1 MEENLPNTEVQL
13 PAKSPRRIWFKRIAL
28 SLLGI
33 LLSMIA
39 AAVVIVTVYE
49 DEIVRY
55 ALESFQKNIKTKSE
69 VKEADLTLWENFPLV
84 SIRLKNVYIEEDA
97 KRKDTLIY
105 ANELLF
111 SFDIIDVFSGK
122 YNIDEVGLKG
132 GKCNFKID
140 KRGRENWNVWVE
152 DTVASTNDKFSV
164 KIEKIFAKDAEV
176 VVENEAERSFYDI
189 GFKSL
194 DAAGKFSEEMFMLD
208 LESNGVIHS
217 VFAGSTDLLNNKRFD
232 IDSKLDVNL
241 KQQALHLAK
250 TELTIQEVPLV
261 LAGSIRFGK
270 NPSVDLDVEKT
281 ELDLEEGIRLLP
293 AQFQVQ
299 LKPYEPSGHATFNFS
314 MHGEFSKL
322 KIASD
327 FTVNEGSLK
336 EINSGVALS
345 DINFQAAYRLENDK
359 DSIQVQACS
368 ATLGTGKFNGTG
380 TIRNLAKPH
389 LNLNVQLQSNL
400 QELKGFLGWDSI
412 ATAAGDV
419 NLQAAISGG
428 IAFSEVDSTFDWS
441 LINVNGNAAFANASF
456 QVTGSDVKFTNI
468 NGTFGMNGSDARVD
482 NLNFSLNNNQVLLS
496 GDLLQFVPY
505 LTTDY
510 RTMEIRAN
518 FYSHRLDMNTLL
530 SEGGQ
535 QEVPMAFP
543 NRMNIRVNA
552 QIDEFLYKN
561 FKASQIQGVIYCAN
575 KALSVNPL
583 NMTVAGGTVSA
594 DFNLYPNASKRYTM
608 TSTATLKHIQIDNVF
623 VLFDDFGQSYLTK
636 NNIKGSTD
644 AQLYYYSE
652 LDEQFVVM
660 PETIEAEA
668 NVRIENGELNDVES
682 LQYLTEYLKGNKWIA
697 PFVKEDVFAEKLRH
711 VKFST
716 LENTISIK
724 NSVITFPL
732 MDIESSAMDISI
744 EGSHTFSNYLDYRF
758 GFDLKD
764 ILLSQNSEKNG
775 RQLFLYM
782 KGPIDNL
789 EFGLDKEALRSDRVS
804 SREKQ
809 RSKLRQLF
817 NGEISIR
824 NNDGNGGLRQLFNKP
839 TSLAVE
845 PSVVT
850 TNEVVQPS
858 APTKAPREKK
868 TPTWLQEKN
877 EYEEEE

>member
-1 MEENLPNTEVQL
+1 MEENLPNIPPSATG
-13 PAKSPRRIWFKRIAL
+13 PSPRRIWIKRI
-28 SLLGI
+28 LLGI
-33 LLSMIA
+33 LGIFVSLLVT
-39 AAVVIVTVYE
+39 AVVVVTVYE

-55 ALESFQKNIKTKSE
+55 ALDSFQKNIKTKSE
-69 VKEADLTLWENFPLV
+69 VKEADLTLWENFPMV
-84 SIRLKNVYIEEDA
+84 SIRLKNVYVEEDS
-97 KRKDTLIY
+97 KRKDTLLY

-132 GKCNFKID
+132 AKCDLRID
-140 KRGRENWNVWVE
+140 KKGRENWNVLVE
-152 DTVASTNDKFSV
+152 DTSTTDKKFNV
-164 KIEKIFAKDAEV
+164 KIEKIFANDADV
-176 VVENEAERSFYDI
+176 VVENEAEKSFYHL
-189 GFKSL
+189 GFKQL
-194 DAAGKFSEEMFMLD
+194 EAAGKFSEEMFMLD
-208 LESNGVIHS
+208 LETKGTIHNI
-217 VFAGSTDLLNNKRFD
+217 FAGSTDLLSNKRFE

-241 KQQALHLAK
+241 KEEHLHLAK

-261 LAGSIRFGK
+261 LEGTIHFGN
-270 NPSVDLDVEKT
+270 NPSIDLDVEKT
-281 ELDLEEGIRLLP
+281 ELDLEQGIRLLP

-299 LKPYEPSGHATFNFS
+299 LKPYEPSGKATFNFS
-314 MHGEFSKL
+314 MHGKFDQL
-322 KIASD
+322 RIASD
-327 FTVNEGSLK
+327 FTVNDGALK
-336 EINSGVALS
+336 EINSGVELS
-345 DINFQAAYRLENDK
+345 NIGFSAAYRLENSK
-359 DSIQVQACS
+359 DSIQVQSCS
-368 ATLGTGKFNGTG
+368 ATLGSGQLQGSG
-380 TIRNLAKPH
+380 TIRNLANPH

-400 QELKGFLGWDSI
+400 EELKGFLGWDSL

-419 NLQAAISGG
+419 NLQAAIYGQ

-441 LINVNGNAAFANASF
+441 QINVNGSAAFANASI
-456 QVTGSDVKFTNI
+456 QVTGSDVKLNEV
-468 NGTFGMNGSDARVD
+468 NGTFWLNGSDARVENLSFSFND
-482 NLNFSLNNNQVLLS
+482 NKVLLS
-496 GDLLQFVPY
+496 GDLLQFIPY

-510 RTMEIRAN
+510 RTLEIRAN
-518 FYSHRLDMNTLL
+518 FYSHKLDLNTLL
-530 SEGGQ
+530 KEGGG
-535 QEVPMAFP
+535 QEEIPLVFP

-575 KALSVNPL
+575 KALAVDPL
-583 NMTVAGGTVSA
+583 NMQVAGGTVSA
-594 DFNLYPNASKRYTM
+594 NFNLYPNASKRYTM
-608 TSTATLKHIQIDNVF
+608 TSTATLKHIQVENVF
-623 VLFDDFGQSYLTK
+623 VLFDDFGQTYLTR

-652 LDEQFVVM
+652 LSEKFEVM

-668 NVRIENGELNDVES
+668 DVRIENGELNDVES

-744 EGSHTFSNYLDYRF
+744 EGSHTFSNYLDYRI

-804 SREKQ
+804 AREKQ
-809 RSKLRQLF
+809 RSKIRQLF
-817 NGEISIR
+817 NGEISLR
-824 NNDGNGGLRQLFNKP
+824 NNDGTGGLKQLFTKP
-839 TSLAVE
+839 PTQASDPGTPVNAN
-845 PSVVT
+845 P
-850 TNEVVQPS
+850 VQPEKT
-858 APTKAPREKK
+858 TKPPREKK

-877 EYEEEE
+877 EYEVEE